1 MMFSKLKN
9 VFLVNKNYFIL
20 GFLIIAILIIS
31 VFVGKWYASGK
42 ANEFAQSLH
51 EQWRL
56 ENQAMY
62 DTVILN
68 AYKVQELEKQYS
80 EQSKTIAKLKKERE
94 QHVSSVIKEGDPK
107 KMAGLF
113 DNFVDSYVVSSDF
126 GK

>member
-1 MMFSKLKN
+1 MIKLRELYN
-9 VFLVNKNYFIL
+9 VYKVQVFIAL
-20 GFLIIAILIIS
+20 AVLILLIAA
-31 VFVGKWYASGK
+31 VFIGRWYAKGQ
-42 ANEFAQSLH
+42 AHEFAQGLH

-68 AYKVQELEKQYS
+68 TYKLQELEKLYN

-94 QHVSSVIKEGDPK
+94 QHVDNVIKEGDPK

-113 DNFVDSYVVSSDF
+113 DNLIDQYEIPKDF